1 MSVINFSNLNP
12 EIREAQTYSD
22 PESGCTVYND
32 RQAFESCKQ
41 AYYLKKQTEQQGQS
55 QQPQIKQTSNNNTP
69 SISTSDTE
77 SQLIESKFQLI
88 NTQLQDIKEEVGT
101 IKAENARTKEYFNDG
116 LYICIGVITA
126 VVLIISANYIL
137 RKWGKIK

>member
-41 AYYLKKQTEQQGQS
+41 AYYLKKQTERQGQTQQS
-55 QQPQIKQTSNNNTP
+55 QINQTDNDDTSDV
-69 SISTSDTE
+69 STSDTE

-88 NTQLQDIKEEVGT
+88 NTQLQDIQEEVST
-101 IKAENARTKEYFNDG
+101 LKAENTRTKEYFNDG
-116 LYICIGVITA
+116 LYICIGVITTI
-126 VVLIISANYIL
+126 VLIISANYIL
-137 RKWGKIK
+137 RKWKKIR